1 MAFEKDTKKYKC
13 AGCGEEHQW
22 FKMWES
28 PWFGNW
34 KEDDAP
40 MRVLAAGSTAASPA
54 ELAKLAQSTAEFAK
68 INNEK
73 PNMIC
78 DRICPNCE
86 LARRNEV
93 VEMVQTQYDNNI
105 EVKLPHPNLSHIK
118 TVADF
123 SSLLT
128 ETEREAGTIWNSMEQ
143 VLVDIKRVAKGKA
156 WRTTGMAF
164 QEARAKMQKMEGSSE
179 MSLKEQRRYL
189 MSTARSSKMVACFSA
204 FR

>member
-1 MAFEKDTKKYKC
+1 MAFEAETKKYKC
-13 AGCGEEHQW
+13 AWCGEEHQW

-28 PWFGNW
+28 PSFGNW

-40 MRVLAAGSTAASPA
+40 MRVLAAGQTAASSA
-54 ELAKLAQSTAEFAK
+54 ELAK
-68 INNEK
+68 INNDK

-93 VEMVQTQYDNNI
+93 VEMVQTQNDNNI
-105 EVKLPHPNLSHIK
+105 EVKLPPPNLSHIK

-128 ETEREAGTIWNSMEQ
+128 EKERQAGKIGIPWH
-143 VLVDIKRVAKGKA
+143 RY
-156 WRTTGMAF
+156 W
-164 QEARAKMQKMEGSSE
+164 
-179 MSLKEQRRYL
+179 LK
-189 MSTARSSKMVACFSA
+189 
-204 FR
+204 